1 MAFVRQG
8 KSKKPTIPG
17 EINVRE
23 QELLKNIVEL
33 DPFSVIDKS
42 GIKEILKE
50 EDERENYTRA
60 DKIGELN
67 DEDWDK
73 LVNQRQIRVLMDKDK
88 TSLQNKIKQ
97 VQEHMNYLETEYNDI
112 DEQYEAQTVA
122 QKKAAQRIEKIRFNF
137 EVIVYLKQGWVEVP
151 QLPVATDYKDA
162 ILVSEDVIEMENHEI
177 KNKGDKKVK
186 LMNKISKFKTD
197 LKRVRY
203 VKKRLDLEITD
214 FEERAKDV

>member
-17 EINVRE
+17 EVNVRE

-88 TSLQNKIKQ
+88 TSL
-97 VQEHMNYLETEYNDI
+97 
-112 DEQYEAQTVA
+112 
-122 QKKAAQRIEKIRFNF
+122 
-137 EVIVYLKQGWVEVP
+137 
-151 QLPVATDYKDA
+151 
-162 ILVSEDVIEMENHEI
+162 
-177 KNKGDKKVK
+177 
-186 LMNKISKFKTD
+186 
-197 LKRVRY
+197 
-203 VKKRLDLEITD
+203 
-214 FEERAKDV
+214 